1 MPKKGSREERV
12 IVLRYDPR
20 RRNFIATLLLVLLS
34 LILACAFLAGR
45 HIATEERTKA
55 LNERDRFEER
65 LVNREQALVLLQQQL
80 ANLKLGT
87 EIDKA
92 ATEQVRYEL
101 NSLRNSIANLE
112 EEITFYRGLM
122 DPDAEKKGLDVRSF
136 VVFRRRL
143 DGPFE
148 FKLIVQQLGPNHP
161 LIKGHVSLDIV
172 GQLNGKP
179 KVWPVS
185 KLSKQYTADRIKL
198 RFRYFQNISGE
209 LILPDGFVP
218 QQVRVVATAQTNKQ
232 QPVEKSFDWI
242 IEKV

>member
-1 MPKKGSREERV
+1 VPKHSGREERV

-20 RRNFIATLLLVLLS
+20 RRNFIATLLLVSLS
-34 LILACAFLAGR
+34 LMLASAFLAGR
-45 HIATEERTKA
+45 HIATTERTEA
-55 LNERDRFEER
+55 LNERDQLEEKW
-65 LVNREQALVLLQQQL
+65 VNREEDLTLLQQQL

-92 ATEQVRYEL
+92 ATEQVRHEL
-101 NSLRNSIANLE
+101 NSLRNSIAGLE
-112 EEITFYRGLM
+112 EEIAFYRSLM

-136 VVFRRRL
+136 AVFHRQL

-148 FKLIVQQLGPNHP
+148 FKLIIQQLGPNHP

-172 GQLNGKP
+172 GQLNGEA
-179 KVWPVS
+179 KVWSVS
-185 KLSKQYTADRIKL
+185 KLSEQYNADRIKL

-209 LILPDGFVP
+209 LTLPDGFVP
-218 QQVRVVATAQTNKQ
+218 QQVRIVATAQTNKQ